1 MCSLTHSIWI
11 HHWKYRQYAWG
22 CQIHITSTDKVN
34 IYVCMS
40 LIWCSTKIWWVQWPH
55 IHLWHKKTSKPQWPP
70 RGSLPANNTW
80 EMIGDRISQ
89 EMLLAIYFCEGV
101 SPLSHQQTSKT
112 GSGQQIKQPHQGK
125 QSRIPKRNQ
134 KMGKSSRSL
143 EKNGKITPSALTS
156 QSENSTNLDAFIVE
170 QAQEVKWGKVNALLP
185 IYDDFVAWR
194 PVKVK
199 HCH

>member
-1 MCSLTHSIWI
+1 
-11 HHWKYRQYAWG
+11 
-22 CQIHITSTDKVN
+22 
-34 IYVCMS
+34 MS
-40 LIWCSTKIWWVQWPH
+40 LIWCSTKLWWAQWPR
-55 IHLWHKKTSKPQWPP
+55 IHLRRTNASKPQWPP
-70 RGSLPANNTW
+70 RGSLPATNTW
-80 EMIGDRISQ
+80 EMIGDRISLETLQ
-89 EMLLAIYFCEGV
+89 AIYFCEGV
-101 SPLSHQQTSKT
+101 SPLSHQQTSQT
-112 GSGQQIKQPHQGK
+112 GSGQQIKQPCQEK

-134 KMGKSSRSL
+134 KVGGKSSRSL

-156 QSENSTNLDAFIVE
+156 QSENSTNLDALIVE